1 MGKIVLGKKKGNIS
15 LIGMPG
21 AGKTT
26 IAKLLAAQLNLDFV
40 DSDPLI
46 DKRSDQSIQN
56 ILDSE
61 GHIELR
67 LKEEEVILSC
77 PLNNTILATGGSAV
91 YSDKAMSYLN
101 DNSIVV
107 YLDIPISSVM
117 QRVGDYSNRGFAEPN
132 GKSPQDVFNQR
143 TVLYKKWCHITI
155 DGTYDVDTVAKNITK
170 YFLEN

>member
-1 MGKIVLGKKKGNIS
+1 
-15 LIGMPG
+15 MPG

-26 IAKLLAAQLNLDFV
+26 IAKLLATKLNLEFI
-40 DSDPLI
+40 DSDHLI
-46 DKRSDQSIQN
+46 EKRNDQSIQN

-61 GHIELR
+61 GHAELR

-77 PLNNTILATGGSAV
+77 SLDNTILATGGSAV

-101 DNSIVV
+101 NNSIVV
-107 YLDIPISSVM
+107 YLDIPISLVM

-143 TVLYKKWCHITI
+143 TILYKKWCHLII
-155 DGTYDVDTVAKNITK
+155 DGTYDMNTVAENIIK
-170 YFLEN
+170 AVSDN

>member
-1 MGKIVLGKKKGNIS
+1 MGKIVLDKKKVNIS

-26 IAKLLAAQLNLDFV
+26 IAKLLAAQLNLEFL
-40 DSDPLI
+40 DSDHLI
-46 DKRSDQSIQN
+46 EKRSDQSIQN

-170 YFLEN
+170 YFLQN

>member
-1 MGKIVLGKKKGNIS
+1 
-15 LIGMPG
+15 MPG

-26 IAKLLAAQLNLDFV
+26 IAKLLAAQLNLEFV
-40 DSDPLI
+40 DSDHLI
-46 DKRSDQSIQN
+46 EKRSDQSIQN

>member
-1 MGKIVLGKKKGNIS
+1 
-15 LIGMPG
+15 MPG

-26 IAKLLAAQLNLDFV
+26 IAKLLAAQLNLEFV
-40 DSDPLI
+40 DSDHLI
-46 DKRSDQSIQN
+46 EKRSDQSIQN

-61 GHIELR
+61 GYIELR
-67 LKEEEVILSC
+67 IKEEEVILSC

-155 DGTYDVDTVAKNITK
+155 DGTYDVDTVAKNISK

>member
-1 MGKIVLGKKKGNIS
+1 
-15 LIGMPG
+15 MPG

-26 IAKLLAAQLNLDFV
+26 IAKLLAAQLNLEFL
-40 DSDPLI
+40 DSDHLI
-46 DKRSDQSIQN
+46 EKRSDQSIQN

-61 GHIELR
+61 GYIELR

>member
-1 MGKIVLGKKKGNIS
+1 
-15 LIGMPG
+15 MPG

-26 IAKLLAAQLNLDFV
+26 IAKLLAAQLNLEFV
-40 DSDPLI
+40 DSDHLI
-46 DKRSDQSIQN
+46 EKRSDQSIQN

-61 GHIELR
+61 GYIELR
-67 LKEEEVILSC
+67 IKEEEVILSC

>member
-1 MGKIVLGKKKGNIS
+1 MDKKKINIS

-26 IAKLLAAQLNLDFV
+26 IAKLLATKLNLEFI
-40 DSDPLI
+40 DSDHLI
-46 DKRSDQSIQN
+46 EKRNDQSIQN

-61 GHIELR
+61 GHAELR
-67 LKEEEVILSC
+67 LKEEEIILSC
-77 PLNNTILATGGSAV
+77 SLDNTILATGGSAV

-101 DNSIVV
+101 NNSIVV
-107 YLDIPISSVM
+107 YLDIPISLVM

-143 TVLYKKWCHITI
+143 TILYKKWCHLII
-155 DGTYDVDTVAKNITK
+155 DGTYDMNTVAENIIK
-170 YFLEN
+170 AVSDN

>member
-1 MGKIVLGKKKGNIS
+1 
-15 LIGMPG
+15 MPG

-26 IAKLLAAQLNLDFV
+26 IAKLLATKLNLEFI
-40 DSDPLI
+40 DSDHLI
-46 DKRSDQSIQN
+46 EKRNDQSIQN

-61 GHIELR
+61 GHAELR

-77 PLNNTILATGGSAV
+77 TLDNTILATGGSAV

-101 DNSIVV
+101 NNSIVV
-107 YLDIPISSVM
+107 YLDIPISLVM

-143 TVLYKKWCHITI
+143 TILYKKWCHLII
-155 DGTYDVDTVAKNITK
+155 DGTYDVDTVTENIIK
-170 YFLEN
+170 AISNN

>member
-1 MGKIVLGKKKGNIS
+1 VGDIVLDKKKINIS

-26 IAKLLAAQLNLDFV
+26 IAKLLATKLNLEFI
-40 DSDPLI
+40 DSDHLI
-46 DKRSDQSIQN
+46 EKRNDQSIQN

-61 GHIELR
+61 GHAELR
-67 LKEEEVILSC
+67 LKEEEIILSC
-77 PLNNTILATGGSAV
+77 SLDNTILATGGSAV

-101 DNSIVV
+101 NNSIVV
-107 YLDIPISSVM
+107 YLDIPISLVM

-143 TVLYKKWCHITI
+143 TILYKKWCHLII
-155 DGTYDVDTVAKNITK
+155 DGTYDINTVAENIIK
-170 YFLEN
+170 AVSDN

>member
-1 MGKIVLGKKKGNIS
+1 
-15 LIGMPG
+15 MPG

-26 IAKLLAAQLNLDFV
+26 IAKLLAAQLNLEFV
-40 DSDPLI
+40 DSDHLI
-46 DKRSDQSIQN
+46 EKRSDQSIQN

-101 DNSIVV
+101 DNSIVI

>member
-1 MGKIVLGKKKGNIS
+1 MDKEKINIS

-26 IAKLLAAQLNLDFV
+26 IAKLLATKLNLEFI
-40 DSDPLI
+40 DSDHLI
-46 DKRSDQSIQN
+46 EKRNDQTIQN

-61 GHIELR
+61 GHAELR
-67 LKEEEVILSC
+67 LKEEEIILSC
-77 PLNNTILATGGSAV
+77 SLDNTILATGGSAV

-101 DNSIVV
+101 NNSIVV
-107 YLDIPISSVM
+107 YLDIPISLVM

-143 TVLYKKWCHITI
+143 TILYKKWCHLII
-155 DGTYDVDTVAKNITK
+155 DGTYDINTVAENIIK
-170 YFLEN
+170 AVSDN

>member
-1 MGKIVLGKKKGNIS
+1 M
-15 LIGMPG
+15 IGMPG

-26 IAKLLAAQLNLDFV
+26 IAKLLAAQLNLEFV
-40 DSDPLI
+40 DSDHLI
-46 DKRSDQSIQN
+46 EKRSDQSIQN

-101 DNSIVV
+101 DNSIVI

>member
-1 MGKIVLGKKKGNIS
+1 
-15 LIGMPG
+15 MPG

-26 IAKLLAAQLNLDFV
+26 IAKLLAAQLNLKFV
-40 DSDPLI
+40 DSDHLI
-46 DKRSDQSIQN
+46 EKRSDQSIQN

-107 YLDIPISSVM
+107 YLDIPIRLVM

-155 DGTYDVDTVAKNITK
+155 DGTYDVDTVAKNISK
-170 YFLEN
+170 YILEN

>member
-1 MGKIVLGKKKGNIS
+1 
-15 LIGMPG
+15 MPG

-26 IAKLLAAQLNLDFV
+26 IAKLLAAQLNLEFV
-40 DSDPLI
+40 DSDHLI
-46 DKRSDQSIQN
+46 EKRSDQSIQN

-61 GHIELR
+61 GYIELR
-67 LKEEEVILSC
+67 IKEEEVILSC

-143 TVLYKKWCHITI
+143 TVLYKKWCHVTI

>member
-1 MGKIVLGKKKGNIS
+1 
-15 LIGMPG
+15 MPG

-26 IAKLLAAQLNLDFV
+26 IAKLLATKLNLEFI
-40 DSDPLI
+40 DSDHLI
-46 DKRSDQSIQN
+46 EKRNNQSIQN

-61 GHIELR
+61 GHAELR

-77 PLNNTILATGGSAV
+77 SLDNTILATGGSAV

-101 DNSIVV
+101 NNSIVV
-107 YLDIPISSVM
+107 YLDIPISLVM

-143 TVLYKKWCHITI
+143 TILYKKWCHLII
-155 DGTYDVDTVAKNITK
+155 DGTYDINTVAENIIK
-170 YFLEN
+170 AVSDN

>member
-1 MGKIVLGKKKGNIS
+1 
-15 LIGMPG
+15 MPG

-26 IAKLLAAQLNLDFV
+26 IAKLLAAQLNLEFV
-40 DSDPLI
+40 DSDHLI
-46 DKRSDQSIQN
+46 EKRSDQSIQN

-170 YFLEN
+170 YFLQN

>member
-1 MGKIVLGKKKGNIS
+1 M
-15 LIGMPG
+15 IGMPG

-26 IAKLLAAQLNLDFV
+26 IAKLLAAQLNLEFV
-40 DSDPLI
+40 DSDHLI
-46 DKRSDQSIQN
+46 EKRSDQSIQN

-91 YSDKAMSYLN
+91 YSDKAMSYLKN
-101 DNSIVV
+101 NSIVI
-107 YLDIPISSVM
+107 YLDIPIISVM

-132 GKSPQDVFNQR
+132 GKSPQDVFDQR
-143 TVLYKKWCHITI
+143 TVLYEKWSHLTI
-155 DGTYDVDTVAKNITK
+155 DGTYDVDTVAEKIIKAVLN
-170 YFLEN
+170 N

>member
-1 MGKIVLGKKKGNIS
+1 LDKEKINIS

-26 IAKLLAAQLNLDFV
+26 IAKLLATKLNLEFI
-40 DSDPLI
+40 DSDHLI
-46 DKRSDQSIQN
+46 EKRNDQSIQN

-61 GHIELR
+61 GHAELR
-67 LKEEEVILSC
+67 LKEEEIILSC
-77 PLNNTILATGGSAV
+77 SLDNTILATGGSAV

-101 DNSIVV
+101 NNSIVV
-107 YLDIPISSVM
+107 YLDIPISLVM

-143 TVLYKKWCHITI
+143 TILYKKWCHLII
-155 DGTYDVDTVAKNITK
+155 DGTYDINTVAENIIK
-170 YFLEN
+170 AVSDN

>member
-1 MGKIVLGKKKGNIS
+1 
-15 LIGMPG
+15 MPG

-26 IAKLLAAQLNLDFV
+26 IAKLLAAQLNLEFV
-40 DSDPLI
+40 DSDHLI
-46 DKRSDQSIQN
+46 EKRSDQSIQN

-155 DGTYDVDTVAKNITK
+155 DGTYDVDTVAKNISK
-170 YFLEN
+170 YILEN

>member
-1 MGKIVLGKKKGNIS
+1 M
-15 LIGMPG
+15 IGMPG

-26 IAKLLAAQLNLDFV
+26 IAKLLAAQLNLEFV
-40 DSDPLI
+40 DSDHLI
-46 DKRSDQSIQN
+46 EKRSDQSIQN

-61 GHIELR
+61 GYIELR
-67 LKEEEVILSC
+67 IKEEEVILSC

-143 TVLYKKWCHITI
+143 TVLYKKWCHVTI

>member
-1 MGKIVLGKKKGNIS
+1 
-15 LIGMPG
+15 MPG

-26 IAKLLAAQLNLDFV
+26 IAKLLAAQLNLEFV
-40 DSDPLI
+40 DSDHLI
-46 DKRSDQSIQN
+46 EKRSDQSIQN

-117 QRVGDYSNRGFAEPN
+117 
-132 GKSPQDVFNQR
+132 
-143 TVLYKKWCHITI
+143 
-155 DGTYDVDTVAKNITK
+155 
-170 YFLEN
+170 

>member
-1 MGKIVLGKKKGNIS
+1 
-15 LIGMPG
+15 MPG

-26 IAKLLAAQLNLDFV
+26 IAKLLAAQLNLEFV
-40 DSDPLI
+40 DSDHLI
-46 DKRSDQSIQN
+46 EKRSDQSIQN

-143 TVLYKKWCHITI
+143 TVLYKKWCHVTI
-155 DGTYDVDTVAKNITK
+155 DGTYDVDTVVKNISK
-170 YFLEN
+170 YILEN

>member
-1 MGKIVLGKKKGNIS
+1 
-15 LIGMPG
+15 MPG

-26 IAKLLAAQLNLDFV
+26 LAKLLAAQLNLEFV
-40 DSDPLI
+40 DSDHLI
-46 DKRSDQSIQN
+46 EKRSDQSIQN

-155 DGTYDVDTVAKNITK
+155 DGTYDVDTVAKNISK
-170 YFLEN
+170 YILEN

>member
-1 MGKIVLGKKKGNIS
+1 MNIS

-26 IAKLLAAQLNLDFV
+26 IAKLLATKLNLEFI
-40 DSDPLI
+40 DSDHLI
-46 DKRSDQSIQN
+46 EKRNNQSIQN

-61 GHIELR
+61 GHAELR

-77 PLNNTILATGGSAV
+77 SLDNTILATGGSAV

-101 DNSIVV
+101 NNSIVV
-107 YLDIPISSVM
+107 YLDIPISLVM

-143 TVLYKKWCHITI
+143 TILYKKWCHLII
-155 DGTYDVDTVAKNITK
+155 DGTYDINTVAENIIK
-170 YFLEN
+170 AVSDN

>member
-1 MGKIVLGKKKGNIS
+1 
-15 LIGMPG
+15 MPG

-26 IAKLLAAQLNLDFV
+26 IAKLLAAQLNLEFV
-40 DSDPLI
+40 DSDHLI
-46 DKRSDQSIQN
+46 EKRSDQSIQN

-77 PLNNTILATGGSAV
+77 PLDNTILATGGSAV

>member
-1 MGKIVLGKKKGNIS
+1 
-15 LIGMPG
+15 MPG

-26 IAKLLAAQLNLDFV
+26 IAKLLAAQLNLEFV
-40 DSDPLI
+40 DSDHLI
-46 DKRSDQSIQN
+46 EKRSDQSIQN

-61 GHIELR
+61 GRIELR

-155 DGTYDVDTVAKNITK
+155 DGTYDVDTVAKNISK
-170 YFLEN
+170 YILEN

>member
-1 MGKIVLGKKKGNIS
+1 VNIS

-26 IAKLLAAQLNLDFV
+26 IAKLLAAQLNLEFV
-40 DSDPLI
+40 DSDHLI
-46 DKRSDQSIQN
+46 EKRSDQSIQN